1 MENEKWRPVVGY
13 EGQYEV
19 SDLGRVRGLDR
30 FVRSKSGGRRFV
42 RGRLLK
48 PTARNQY
55 GHLKVVL
62 SGQKARTIHSLVAEA
77 FLGPRPPGMVTRH
90 LNGVRTDN
98 RAENL
103 AYGTISQNHRDCYEY
118 GGRHGSGKLTREQ
131 VLEVKALIRAG
142 VRQTDIAKRFG
153 VNDGTIQQIRTGK
166 TFSYIK

>member
-1 MENEKWRPVVGY
+1 MGEEKWRPVLGY

-19 SDLGRVRGLDR
+19 SNHGRVRGLDR
-30 FVRSKSGGRRFV
+30 VVCSQSGHQRFV

-48 PTARNQY
+48 PTVRNQY
-55 GHLKVVL
+55 GHLRVVL
-62 SGQKARTIHSLVAEA
+62 SGQKTRTIHSLVAEA
-77 FLGPRPPGMVTRH
+77 FLGPRPHGMVVRH
-90 LNGVRTDN
+90 LNGIKTDN

-118 GGRHGSGKLTREQ
+118 GGRHGPGKLTREQ

-153 VNDGTIQQIRTGK
+153 VNDGTIHQIRTGK